1 MIEERFVIVEEVVNL
16 LPDVSQPDFVDAQ
29 NTHANDRLMC
39 VYMGALVRSVI
50 ALHNL
55 IDNKVSNIPVQFLVS
70 QS

>member
-1 MIEERFVIVEEVVNL
+1 MNL

-55 IDNKVSNIPVQFLVS
+55 IDNKVSNIALQFLVTRTYS
-70 QS
+70 IN